1 MVNQEINI
9 FKLWFGFTSRNLL
22 NEATPII
29 LANVIW
35 DAESG
40 IANIF
45 RGSNELIWLINK
57 SEEKLNKITIWVNKI
72 DKAET
77 GLILEIC
84 EPTLWA
90 IFCDNIKAPNP
101 INNDPKKYNFF
112 SPIKTWYPL
121 KSILSDKK
129 GE

>member
-35 DAESG
+35 DADSG
-40 IANIF
+40 IANIS

-101 INNDPKKYNFF
+101 INNYTKKYNFF
-112 SPIKTWYPL
+112 SLIKNW
-121 KSILSDKK
+121 
-129 GE
+129 